1 MPLRRKWH
9 SRLKGR
15 QKNLKISDKTVKIDP
30 LTPDHD
36 LIVKAA
42 SVIRKGGIVLFPTR
56 NLYGLAA
63 DAYDTDA
70 VERIY
75 KIKGRSAENPVLV
88 LVDSYMMLSCIV
100 RNIPLM
106 AQKVMQTFWPGGITI
121 IFEANDSLPANLTRG
136 TGKIGIRRPGHPVAL
151 ALVRAVSGPITGTS
165 ANISGSPGC
174 FRVSDIDPDVTDQ
187 VDMIIDAGDLRGGNG
202 STVVDFTGELPVFIR
217 EGEVPK
223 KKILEALNLTGHNK

>member
-1 MPLRRKWH
+1 M
-9 SRLKGR
+9 
-15 QKNLKISDKTVKIDP
+15 KISDKTVKIDP